1 MGAASKYGA
10 KPQHSQGSQARIPP
24 KGAIVLRFAYE
35 LIPAL
40 LLGLLLGYRFPSLP
54 TRLAAPLVTWGIPI
68 TLVGLLL
75 RSGLGGD
82 LLVAGAA
89 AGLINGIGLLL
100 LWVAPL
106 RRALA
111 NGGLQLGSVVGN
123 TGYFG
128 IPVALALLPPQALG
142 YSITYDLVGTLIT
155 WSVGPLLIGGM
166 AITPAKLLAIF
177 LGSPALK
184 GLVIALAIHLS
195 PWGDAVAGLLWIP
208 SRLVLLLAL
217 TVVGMRL
224 GVMLRRPEGAAIRAG
239 ERGPLATALA
249 FKLLVLPLIALV
261 VGQMLRLPELV
272 RNAVVLQAAA
282 PTAISVLLIAEA
294 AGMHQDRSAHLVL
307 WSTLLA
313 LVSVPLWWWWV
324 GT

>member
-1 MGAASKYGA
+1 
-10 KPQHSQGSQARIPP
+10 
-24 KGAIVLRFAYE
+24 VLRFTFE

-40 LLGLLLGYRFPSLP
+40 LLGLLLGHRFPSLP
-54 TRLAAPLVTWGIPI
+54 SRLAAPLVGWGIPI

-75 RSGLGGD
+75 RSGLGGG
-82 LLVAGAA
+82 LLVAGAM

-100 LWVAPL
+100 LLGVAPL

-128 IPVALALLPPQALG
+128 IPVALAFLPPQALG

-155 WSVGPLLIGGM
+155 WSVGPLLIGGLE
-166 AITPAKLLAIF
+166 ITPARLLSIF

-184 GLVIALAIHLS
+184 GLAIALAIHLT
-195 PWGDAVAGLLWIP
+195 PWDDAVAALLWIP

-217 TVVGMRL
+217 AVVGTRL
-224 GVMLRRPEGAAIRAG
+224 GVMLRRPEAAAVRAG
-239 ERGPLATALA
+239 EGGPLAVALA
-249 FKLLVLPLIALV
+249 FKLLALPLVALV
-261 VGQMLRLPELV
+261 LGQLLRLPELV
-272 RNAVVLQAAA
+272 RHAVVLQAAA

-294 AGMHQDRSAHLVL
+294 SGMHQERIAHLVL

-313 LVSVPLWWWWV
+313 LLSVPLWWWCLSRLS
-324 GT
+324 GG

>member
-1 MGAASKYGA
+1 
-10 KPQHSQGSQARIPP
+10 
-24 KGAIVLRFAYE
+24 VLRFAYE

-54 TRLAAPLVTWGIPI
+54 ALLAAPLVTWGIPI

-155 WSVGPLLIGGM
+155 WSVGPLLIGGL

-184 GLVIALAIHLS
+184 GLAIALAIHLS

-224 GVMLRRPEGAAIRAG
+224 GVMLRRPEGAAIRAS

-249 FKLLVLPLIALV
+249 FKLLLLPLLALA
-261 VGQMLRLPELV
+261 VGQLLRLPELV
-272 RNAVVLQAAA
+272 RQAVVLQAAA

-294 AGMHQDRSAHLVL
+294 AGMHQERTAHLVL

>member
-1 MGAASKYGA
+1 
-10 KPQHSQGSQARIPP
+10 
-24 KGAIVLRFAYE
+24 VLRFAYE

-155 WSVGPLLIGGM
+155 WSVGPLLIGGL

-177 LGSPALK
+177 LDSPALK
-184 GLVIALAIHLS
+184 GLAIALAIHLS

-217 TVVGMRL
+217 AVVGMRL
-224 GVMLRRPEGAAIRAG
+224 GVMLRRPEGAAIRAS

-249 FKLLVLPLIALV
+249 FKLLLLPLLALA
-261 VGQMLRLPELV
+261 VGQLLRLPELV

-294 AGMHQDRSAHLVL
+294 AGMHQDRTAHLVL

>member
-1 MGAASKYGA
+1 M
-10 KPQHSQGSQARIPP
+10 
-24 KGAIVLRFAYE
+24 LRFASE

-40 LLGLLLGYRFPSLP
+40 LLGLLLGRRFPALP
-54 TRLAAPLVTWGIPI
+54 SRLAAPLVGWGIPI

-75 RSGLGGD
+75 RSGLGGG

-100 LWVAPL
+100 LLGVAPL

-128 IPVALALLPPQALG
+128 IPVALAFLPPQALG

-155 WSVGPLLIGGM
+155 WSLGPLLVGGLGV
-166 AITPAKLLAIF
+166 TPSRLLSIF

-184 GLVIALAIHLS
+184 GLAIAMAIHLT
-195 PWGDAVAGLLWIP
+195 PWGGAVAALLWIP

-217 TVVGMRL
+217 AVVGMRL
-224 GVMLRRPEGAAIRAG
+224 GVMLRRPEGAAIRPG
-239 ERGPLATALA
+239 EGRPLATALV
-249 FKLLVLPLIALV
+249 FKLVVLPLVALV
-261 VGQMLRLPELV
+261 VGELLRLPELV
-272 RNAVVLQAAA
+272 RQAVVLQAAA
-282 PTAISVLLIAEA
+282 PTAISALLIAEA
-294 AGMHQDRSAHLVL
+294 AGRHQERTAHLVL

-313 LVSVPLWWWWV
+313 LLSVPFWWWYLSRLA
-324 GT
+324 TA

>member
-1 MGAASKYGA
+1 M
-10 KPQHSQGSQARIPP
+10 
-24 KGAIVLRFAYE
+24 LRFAYE

-155 WSVGPLLIGGM
+155 WSVGPLLIGGL

-177 LGSPALK
+177 LDSPALK
-184 GLVIALAIHLS
+184 GLAIALAIHLS

-217 TVVGMRL
+217 AVVGMRL
-224 GVMLRRPEGAAIRAG
+224 GVMLRRPEGAAIRAS

-249 FKLLVLPLIALV
+249 FKLLLLPLLALA
-261 VGQMLRLPELV
+261 VGQLLRLPELV

-294 AGMHQDRSAHLVL
+294 AGMHQDRTAHLVL

>member
-1 MGAASKYGA
+1 M
-10 KPQHSQGSQARIPP
+10 
-24 KGAIVLRFAYE
+24 LRFAYE

-40 LLGLLLGYRFPSLP
+40 LLGLLLGYRFPALP
-54 TRLAAPLVTWGIPI
+54 SRLAAPLVGWGIPI

-82 LLVAGAA
+82 LLIAGAA

-100 LWVAPL
+100 LGVAPL

-155 WSVGPLLIGGM
+155 WSVGPLLIGGL
-166 AITPAKLLAIF
+166 AITPARLLAIF

-184 GLVIALAIHLS
+184 GLAIALAIHLS
-195 PWGDAVAGLLWIP
+195 PWGDTVAALLWIP

-224 GVMLRRPEGAAIRAG
+224 GVMLMRPEGAAIRAG

-249 FKLLVLPLIALV
+249 FKLLVLPLIALL
-261 VGQMLRLPELV
+261 VGQQLRLPELV
-272 RNAVVLQAAA
+272 RHAVVLQAAA

-294 AGMHQDRSAHLVL
+294 SGLHQERTAHLVL

-324 GT
+324 GP

>member
-1 MGAASKYGA
+1 MLRAACRG
-10 KPQHSQGSQARIPP
+10 GQARIPP

-40 LLGLLLGYRFPSLP
+40 LLGLLLGYRIPSLP
-54 TRLAAPLVTWGIPI
+54 TRLAAPLVAWGIPI

-75 RSGLGGD
+75 RSGLGGG

-89 AGLINGIGLLL
+89 AALINGIGFLLL
-100 LWVAPL
+100 LGVAPL

-111 NGGLQLGSVVGN
+111 NGGLQLGAVVGN

-155 WSVGPLLIGGM
+155 WSVGPLLIGGL

-177 LGSPALK
+177 LDSPALK
-184 GLVIALAIHLS
+184 GLTIALAIHIS

-217 TVVGMRL
+217 AVVGMRL

-239 ERGPLATALA
+239 EGGPLATALA
-249 FKLLVLPLIALV
+249 FKLLLLLLPLLALV
-261 VGQMLRLPELV
+261 VGQLLRLPELV
-272 RNAVVLQAAA
+272 RHAVVLQAAA

-294 AGMHQDRSAHLVL
+294 AGMHQDRTTHLVL

-313 LVSVPLWWWWV
+313 RGTVPLWWWWM

>member
-1 MGAASKYGA
+1 
-10 KPQHSQGSQARIPP
+10 
-24 KGAIVLRFAYE
+24 VLRFASE

-40 LLGLLLGYRFPSLP
+40 LLGLLLGHRFPSLP
-54 TRLAAPLVTWGIPI
+54 SRLAAPLVGWGIPI

-75 RSGLGGD
+75 RSGLGGG

-100 LWVAPL
+100 LLGVAPL

-128 IPVALALLPPQALG
+128 IPVALAFLPPQALG

-155 WSVGPLLIGGM
+155 WSLGPLLVGGLGV
-166 AITPAKLLAIF
+166 TPSRLLSIF

-184 GLVIALAIHLS
+184 GLAIAMAIHLT
-195 PWGDAVAGLLWIP
+195 PWGGAVAALLWIP

-217 TVVGMRL
+217 AVVGMRL
-224 GVMLRRPEGAAIRAG
+224 GVMLRRPEGAAIRPG
-239 ERGPLATALA
+239 EGRPLATALV
-249 FKLLVLPLIALV
+249 FKLLVLPLVALV
-261 VGQMLRLPELV
+261 VGELLRLPELV
-272 RNAVVLQAAA
+272 RQAVVLQAAA
-282 PTAISVLLIAEA
+282 PTAISALLIAEA
-294 AGMHQDRSAHLVL
+294 VDRHQERTAHLVL

-313 LVSVPLWWWWV
+313 LMSVPLWWWYLSRLA
-324 GT
+324 TA

>member
-1 MGAASKYGA
+1 MLRAACSG
-10 KPQHSQGSQARIPP
+10 GQARIPP

-89 AGLINGIGLLL
+89 AGLINGSGLLL
-100 LWVAPL
+100 LLGVAPL

-111 NGGLQLGSVVGN
+111 NGGLQLGAVVGN

-155 WSVGPLLIGGM
+155 WSVGPLLIGGL

-177 LGSPALK
+177 LDSPALK

-217 TVVGMRL
+217 TLVGMRL
-224 GVMLRRPEGAAIRAG
+224 GVMLLRPEGAIRAG

-249 FKLLVLPLIALV
+249 FKLLLLPLLALV
-261 VGQMLRLPELV
+261 VGQLLRLPELV
-272 RNAVVLQAAA
+272 RHAVVLQAAA

-294 AGMHQDRSAHLVL
+294 AGMHQDRTAHLVL

-313 LVSVPLWWWWV
+313 LGTVPLWWWWV
-324 GT
+324 GR